1 MTPSSA
7 SCPARCT
14 LTSWTCALILTP
26 NRPQPHALDSQIR
39 TNEPLNRL
47 EDRFKHIYHVDPQG
61 MERRR
66 AFMVPPWW
74 KAPKISNADS
84 AKAATLSHNDIVAP
98 GTSLAIY
105 TDGSG
110 ING

>member
-1 MTPSSA
+1 
-7 SCPARCT
+7 
-14 LTSWTCALILTP
+14 
-26 NRPQPHALDSQIR
+26 
-39 TNEPLNRL
+39 
-47 EDRFKHIYHVDPQG
+47 